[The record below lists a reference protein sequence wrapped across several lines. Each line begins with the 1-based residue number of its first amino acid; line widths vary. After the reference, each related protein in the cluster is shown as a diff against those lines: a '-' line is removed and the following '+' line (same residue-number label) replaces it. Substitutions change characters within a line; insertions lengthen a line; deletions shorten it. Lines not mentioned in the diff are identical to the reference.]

1 MGFLF
6 VLSFLV
12 FYLVAFSD
20 GEEGKTKVGHET
32 PREIFR
38 NRVVNE
44 YTNMYRKSCKLS
56 ILLQFASRH

>member
-6 VLSFLV
+6 VLSFFV

-44 YTNMYRKSCKLS
+44 YTNMYRKSLKLQVVYS
-56 ILLQFASRH
+56 AAIC

>member
-44 YTNMYRKSCKLS
+44 YTNMYRKSLKLQVVYS
-56 ILLQFASRH
+56 AAIC

>member
-20 GEEGKTKVGHET
+20 GEEGKTKVGHQT

-44 YTNMYRKSCKLS
+44 YTNMYRKSLKLQVVYS
-56 ILLQFASRH
+56 AAIC